1 MNNPRDT
8 TEFLLGQID
17 QNVTGLK
24 EAMDRIEGKLSNQ
37 NKRLQVLEALKTRM
51 YYMAIG
57 AGGVIAIAIQ
67 GVKAALALVYH

>member
-24 EAMDRIEGKLSNQ
+24 EAMDRIEGKLANQ
-37 NKRLQVLEALKTRM
+37 NRRIQVLETLKTRM
-51 YYMAIG
+51 YYMALG
-57 AGGVIAIAIQ
+57 AGGVIAVIIQ
-67 GVKAALALVYH
+67 GAKAAWGLVTH